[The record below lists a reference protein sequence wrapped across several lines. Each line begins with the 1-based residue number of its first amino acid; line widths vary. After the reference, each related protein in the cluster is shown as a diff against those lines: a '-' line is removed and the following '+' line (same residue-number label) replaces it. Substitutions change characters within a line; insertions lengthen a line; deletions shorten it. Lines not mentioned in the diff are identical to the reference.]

1 VTLSCYDKRG
11 FRQIVNVP
19 AFVVCALLAWLIV
32 PIFVAPWKWLVLKD
46 MTHEITTGRV
56 RAIDL
61 E

>member
-1 VTLSCYDKRG
+1 
-11 FRQIVNVP
+11 
-19 AFVVCALLAWLIV
+19 V